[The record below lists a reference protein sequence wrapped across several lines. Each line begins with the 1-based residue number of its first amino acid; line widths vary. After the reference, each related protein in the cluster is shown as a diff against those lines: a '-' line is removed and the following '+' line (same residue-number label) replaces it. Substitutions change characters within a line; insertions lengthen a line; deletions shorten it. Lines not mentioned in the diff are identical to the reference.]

1 MTGYHVGGRGD
12 LRQDYSSSL
21 IDQHIR
27 VVIFLLSGTIRMIL
41 PGKMGMAS
49 DQAMPYLVR
58 INGQFVLISD
68 APVKEHTGKIVK
80 PTASGAPTR
89 IIWIIEKGVL
99 SDRSAENVEAHF
111 LLGREAL

>member
-1 MTGYHVGGRGD
+1 
-12 LRQDYSSSL
+12 
-21 IDQHIR
+21 
-27 VVIFLLSGTIRMIL
+27 MIL

-89 IIWIIEKGVL
+89 IIWTIRIGVL
-99 SDRSAENVEAHF
+99 SDRTAVSVEPHL
-111 LLGREAL
+111 LLGPEAP